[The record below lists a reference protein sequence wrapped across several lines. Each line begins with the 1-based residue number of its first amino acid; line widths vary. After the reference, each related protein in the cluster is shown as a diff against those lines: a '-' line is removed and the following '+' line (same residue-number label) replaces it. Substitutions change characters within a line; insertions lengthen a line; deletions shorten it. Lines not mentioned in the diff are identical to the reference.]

1 MRYLS
6 LLIGEP
12 GIEGPVP
19 GTPEFAQMLSD
30 FESATRAMAA
40 DGVLVD
46 SGPLQPPSSAATLR
60 VRDGRPLVTDG
71 PFAELKE
78 QIGGYY
84 VLDCADLLRRLGRT
98 AEAGDAYRA
107 ALALDPPPAERE
119 FLAGRL
125 AELDR

>member
-1 MRYLS
+1 MRYLC

-12 GIEGPVP
+12 DIEGPVP

-30 FESATRAMAA
+30 FESATQAMAA

-84 VLDCADLLRRLGRT
+84 VLDCPDLDEALRR
-98 AEAGDAYRA
+98 A
-107 ALALDPPPAERE
+107 ATIPSARYGAIEVRPLMAPPNQ
-119 FLAGRL
+119 G
-125 AELDR
+125 

>member
-1 MRYLS
+1 MRYLC

-12 GIEGPVP
+12 DIEAPVP

-40 DGVLVD
+40 DGALVD
-46 SGPLQPPSSAATLR
+46 SGPLQPPSAAATLR

-71 PFAELKE
+71 PFAEIKE

-84 VLDCADLLRRLGRT
+84 VLDCADLD
-98 AEAGDAYRA
+98 DALQRA
-107 ALALDPPPAERE
+107 ATIPSARYGAIEERPLMVPPD
-119 FLAGRL
+119 LG
-125 AELDR
+125 